1 LSFHRHQPRQH
12 EPNYCAANHDLRASA
27 IALSRFVANYVS
39 LTSFWLTLAA
49 SPHDSHLLAT
59 FALDSNIIRIL
70 DHRQPG
76 QALLELHGHSA
87 PVNCIEWSPSR
98 RGMLASGADDS
109 QVLYW
114 DLINSQNAAT
124 VSTNNGTQ
132 MGQPET
138 IGANIKGPAASWRC
152 DYEVGNI
159 SWSPSSQLTN
169 QGGDWLGVTGGRAVW
184 GVKV

>member
-1 LSFHRHQPRQH
+1 
-12 EPNYCAANHDLRASA
+12 
-27 IALSRFVANYVS
+27 
-39 LTSFWLTLAA
+39 
-49 SPHDSHLLAT
+49 
-59 FALDSNIIRIL
+59 
-70 DHRQPG
+70 
-76 QALLELHGHSA
+76 
-87 PVNCIEWSPSR
+87 
-98 RGMLASGADDS
+98 MLASGADDS

-169 QGGDWLGVTGGRAVW
+169 QGGDWLGVTGGRLY
-184 GVKV
+184 GV